1 MLESSG
7 TYFPFNTKHYGYY
20 YFFNIYVSGQPKPD
34 ETDSQGVD
42 R

>member
-7 TYFPFNTKHYGYY
+7 TYFPFDTKHSGYF
-20 YFFNIYVSGQPKPD
+20 FFNIYVSGQPKPD
-34 ETDSQGVD
+34 ETDSQGDD